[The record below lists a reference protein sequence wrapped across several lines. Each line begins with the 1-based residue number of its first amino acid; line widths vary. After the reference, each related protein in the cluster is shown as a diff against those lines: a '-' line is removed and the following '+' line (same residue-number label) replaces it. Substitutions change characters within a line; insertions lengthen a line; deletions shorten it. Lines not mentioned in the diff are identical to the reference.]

1 MAGSSRA
8 VLWYLMVEKR
18 WTQSDITE
26 LRNRLEVGESA
37 ADIAEA
43 LQRSSENILGMMSR
57 LCLRVRI

>member
-1 MAGSSRA
+1 
-8 VLWYLMVEKR
+8 MVEKR

-43 LQRSSENILGMMSR
+43 LQRSSENILGVMSR

>member
-1 MAGSSRA
+1 

-37 ADIAEA
+37 ADI
-43 LQRSSENILGMMSR
+43 
-57 LCLRVRI
+57 C

>member
-1 MAGSSRA
+1 MAGSSCA

>member
-37 ADIAEA
+37 ADI
-43 LQRSSENILGMMSR
+43 
-57 LCLRVRI
+57 C